1 METEID
7 KFSDICPFND
17 EEAVRALAEVAINPA
32 IVNISRYFFPDKASG
47 YLAHQIKK
55 VRSVEEFQ
63 TLIIVKVIK
72 RILEKSAASFSFSGI
87 ENLKGYK
94 TFLTLSN
101 HRDII
106 LDPALTQYVLN
117 MNNLPTTEICVGS
130 NLITNKLI
138 ESLIRS
144 NRMIKVVRGISAREL
159 YLSSMLLS
167 EYIRQE
173 ITTGTR
179 SIWLAQRQGRTKNG
193 FDITEQGL
201 LKMLD
206 MSGTG
211 SFEENFIALNII
223 PLSISYQ
230 YEPCDILKAREIY
243 ISRRQK
249 YVKAAD
255 EDMNSIITGVIQQKG
270 NIHLCFGTPI
280 SEEEIRHA
288 GTFDK
293 NERYLWLRHA
303 INKRVISGYQLWD
316 TNYIAYD
323 MVNNTDCYAHMYTK
337 EQKESF
343 LEYMQIQMD
352 AVENNIDREELSDIF
367 LHIYANPIISKKKL
381 EAGELLDNE

>member
-1 METEID
+1 MANCID
-7 KFSDICPFND
+7 KFSDICPYND
-17 EEAVRALAEVAINPA
+17 EEAVKALAEVAVNP
-32 IVNISRYFFPDKASG
+32 VLTNISRYFFPEKASG

-55 VRSVEEFQ
+55 VRGIEEFQ
-63 TLIIVKVIK
+63 TLVIVRILK
-72 RILEKSAASFSFSGI
+72 RILERSASSFSYSGLDNI
-87 ENLKGYK
+87 KGNK

-106 LDPALTQYVLN
+106 LDPALTQYVMYL
-117 MNNLPTTEICVGS
+117 NNLPTTEICVGS

-173 ITTGTR
+173 ITTGER

-193 FDITEQGL
+193 YDITEQGL

-206 MSGTG
+206 MSGSG
-211 SFEENFIALNII
+211 SFEENFKALNII

-249 YVKAAD
+249 YVKAPD
-255 EDMNSIITGVIQQKG
+255 EDLNSIIMGVIQQKG

-280 SEEEIRHA
+280 TEEEIHHA
-288 GTFDK
+288 ATFDK
-293 NERYLWLRHA
+293 NDRYLWLRHA

-323 MVNNTDCYAHMYTK
+323 MVTGGDCYAHMYTK

-343 LEYMQIQMD
+343 TEYMQIQMD
-352 AVENNIDREELSDIF
+352 SVENELDRSELADIF
-367 LHIYANPIISKKKL
+367 LHIYANPIICKKKI
-381 EAGELLDNE
+381 EAGELLDGE

>member
-1 METEID
+1 MATEVD
-7 KFSDICPFND
+7 KFSDICPYND
-17 EEAVRALAEVAINPA
+17 EEAVKALAEVAVNPA
-32 IVNISRYFFPDKASG
+32 ITKISRYYFPDKADG

-63 TLIIVKVIK
+63 ALIIAKVIK
-72 RILEKSAASFSFSGI
+72 RILERSAVSFSFSGV

-106 LDPALTQYVLN
+106 LDPAFTQYVLN
-117 MNNLPTTEICVGS
+117 MNNIPTTEICVGS

-193 FDITEQGL
+193 YDITEQGL

-206 MSGTG
+206 MSGQGT
-211 SFEENFIALNII
+211 FEENFKALNII

-249 YVKAAD
+249 YVKSPN
-255 EDMNSIITGVIQQKG
+255 EDLNSIITGVIQQKG
-270 NIHLCFGTPI
+270 NIHLCFGTPV
-280 SEEEIRHA
+280 SEEEINHA
-288 GTFDK
+288 GSFDK
-293 NERYLWLRHA
+293 NDRYLWLRHA
-303 INKRVISGYQLWD
+303 INKRVVSGYHLWD

-323 MVNNTDCYAHMYTK
+323 ILNGTDSYAHMYTK
-337 EQKESF
+337 GQKEAF
-343 LEYMQIQMD
+343 VEYMNIQMD
-352 AVENNIDREELSDIF
+352 VVENDIDREELSDIF
-367 LHIYANPIISKKKL
+367 LHIYANPIIAKKKI
-381 EAGELLDNE
+381 EAGELLDTE